1 MDPFQHL
8 SFCLLGKSH
17 SGTHLCV
24 VVTAPHPAPAGAS
37 QTTRAAY
44 TGQAVD
50 KQPLEGMFAR
60 KTGKMIAASIM
71 MVADCG
77 TQLSTEQFSQLERYA
92 NLAGLCFQIHD
103 DILDVTQTEEILGK
117 PAGSDIRNDRS
128 TYPALFGLQAAVDR
142 AAQLLQL
149 ANDCL
154 DQIGPDADGLRW
166 LTEYIVSCDH

>member
-1 MDPFQHL
+1 
-8 SFCLLGKSH
+8 
-17 SGTHLCV
+17 
-24 VVTAPHPAPAGAS
+24 
-37 QTTRAAY
+37 
-44 TGQAVD
+44 
-50 KQPLEGMFAR
+50 MFAR

-71 MVADCG
+71 LAADCG

-103 DILDVTQTEEILGK
+103 DILDITQTEEILGK

-128 TYPALFGLQAAVDR
+128 TYPARFGLQAAVDR

-166 LTEYIVSCDH
+166 LTEYIVSRDH

>member
-1 MDPFQHL
+1 
-8 SFCLLGKSH
+8 
-17 SGTHLCV
+17 
-24 VVTAPHPAPAGAS
+24 
-37 QTTRAAY
+37 
-44 TGQAVD
+44 
-50 KQPLEGMFAR
+50 
-60 KTGKMIAASIM
+60 M
-71 MVADCG
+71 MAADCG

-103 DILDVTQTEEILGK
+103 DILDITQTEEILGK

-128 TYPALFGLQAAVDR
+128 TYPARFGLQAAVDR

-166 LTEYIVSCDH
+166 LTEYIVSRDH